1 MRNFL
6 LLCGAV
12 LPFLFTNGCSSSY
25 ATLGYRDQTV
35 YVQLENVLTQLH
47 AQPMT
52 QKRTNFS
59 SLFLKQQ
66 ILKTEKGNL
75 IVLETAQTDLSYEF
89 EPTIDRIVN
98 VLFDTRRKAVLYAA
112 NGLFVYQVI
121 LPDGYVVNLIAEKSE
136 NQSLKLL
143 YGLTDSQMA
152 QMLNVLTGHTVKL
165 PYTHV
170 MSIHY
175 ANRALMTKWTDMNV
189 HFYPLVVPLPRLMMP
204 F

>member
-47 AQPMT
+47 AQPIT

-66 ILKTEKGNL
+66 ILRTEKGNL
-75 IVLETAQTDLSYEF
+75 IILETAQTDLSYEF

-98 VLFDTRRKAVLYAA
+98 VLFNTRRKVLLYAGG
-112 NGLFVYQVI
+112 GLFVYQVI
-121 LPDGYVVNLIAEKSE
+121 LENGQVINLIAEKSE
-136 NQSLKLL
+136 NQRIKLL
-143 YGLTDSQMA
+143 YGLTNSQIM
-152 QMLNVLTGHTVKL
+152 QILKVLMGYAVKL
-165 PYTHV
+165 PYHG
-170 MSIHY
+170 MSINGVKH
-175 ANRALMTKWTDMNV
+175 AFLTQWTDMNV